1 MSLWKVLCVVA
12 AVFVAPQMALADGGC
27 SGGSCGQPDNG
38 APAHPNHP
46 NHPQHPPH
54 PQHPGHGGGT
64 NPNPTDEPKP
74 EPEPEPKP
82 VSVDRSSDG
91 PRNAPPAAAGPGEGE
106 YLLAGSAAE
115 IRAAEALAVKTGAS
129 ILRREKLSSL
139 GVGMLVV
146 DLGGGTLDNLRK
158 TLASNG
164 IKVTVAANTTF
175 KPAATVRVYAS
186 DLVGMQSAGDCP
198 PLKGTRIGL
207 IDGPID
213 LSQPALSGVD
223 ITVNRLIPA
232 DAKEGGLSHATDL
245 AALIAGKGT
254 ELGTGGLAQGSHLFA
269 ASVFERSRDGDV
281 ARAESIISALEW
293 LVANNVQIANLSL
306 AGPRNDVL
314 AGIIDLPVMRGITML
329 ASVGNDGAREVAFP
343 ASDPNVIGITAVDA
357 NKRRYAKANIGEGVD
372 FAAPGVDV
380 AVPKGDGATYR
391 TGTSFATAFATA
403 IFARKLAEGGS
414 PANVETESASAEDLG
429 KPGFDDNYGWGLLK
443 ISGCKK

>member
-74 EPEPEPKP
+74 EPEPETPSNA
-82 VSVDRSSDG
+82 VGSSDG
-91 PRNAPPAAAGPGEGE
+91 PRNAPPPIAGPGQGE
-106 YLLAGSAAE
+106 YLLAGTADQ

-129 ILRREKLSSL
+129 VLRRENLSKL

-158 TLASNG
+158 TLESNG
-164 IKVTVAANTTF
+164 VNVSVAANTTF

-186 DLVGMQSAGDCP
+186 DLVGLPSPTACP
-198 PLKGTRIGL
+198 PLEGTKIGV

-213 LSQPALSGVD
+213 LSQPALRGVD
-223 ITVNRLIPA
+223 ITVKSLIGPG
-232 DAKEGGLSHATDL
+232 AKEGSQSHATDI
-245 AALIAGKGT
+245 AALIAGRGT
-254 ELGTGGLAQGSHLFA
+254 LPGTSGLAEGARIYA
-269 ASVFERSRDGDV
+269 ASVFEQSRDGDV
-281 ARAESIISALEW
+281 ARAENIISALEW

-314 AGIIDLPVMRGITML
+314 ASIIDLPVMRGLTIL
-329 ASVGNDGAREVAFP
+329 ASVGNDGSHEVSFP
-343 ASDPNVIGITAVDA
+343 AADPNVIGITAIDA
-357 NKRRYAKANIGEGVD
+357 GKRRYAKANIGPGVD

-380 AVPKGDGATYR
+380 AVPMGDGATYR
-391 TGTSFATAFATA
+391 SGTSFATALATA
-403 IFARKLAEGGS
+403 IFARKLAEGEDLAS
-414 PANVETESASAEDLG
+414 IAANGTSAEDLG